1 MPVLAVRRQAPL
13 NRPHCVLRFIKA
25 ALRNAP
31 MNCMNNGDDKKARL

>member
-13 NRPHCVLRFIKA
+13 SRPHGVLRFIKA

-31 MNCMNNGDDKKARL
+31 TNGMSHGDDKKARI